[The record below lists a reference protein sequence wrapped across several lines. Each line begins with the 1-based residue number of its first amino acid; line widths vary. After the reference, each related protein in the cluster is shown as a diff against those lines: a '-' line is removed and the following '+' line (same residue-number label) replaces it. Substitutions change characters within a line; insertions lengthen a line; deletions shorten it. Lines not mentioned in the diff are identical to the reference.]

1 MSCITKIVLTEP
13 LIDSVTKANVIADSC
28 KILDINLKTVKQSD
42 LDFVC
47 KQRIVTKRKEKLHA
61 FVAWFDCMFNATEP
75 RITLSTSPFT
85 RYTHWKHTILQQPAP
100 LSVFPGDV
108 IHGAFAAHK
117 SSVNPREIDIK
128 MSVNLENSREK
139 VENQVYN

>member
-47 KQRIVTKRKEKLHA
+47 K
-61 FVAWFDCMFNATEP
+61 
-75 RITLSTSPFT
+75 
-85 RYTHWKHTILQQPAP
+85 
-100 LSVFPGDV
+100 
-108 IHGAFAAHK
+108 
-117 SSVNPREIDIK
+117 
-128 MSVNLENSREK
+128 
-139 VENQVYN
+139 